1 MPRLSVLRVSLSK
14 KKKTKVNVKQ
24 RKETLNTGGAHTE
37 DKQQSDAG

>member
-1 MPRLSVLRVSLSK
+1 MPRLSVLRVSLS